1 MTKKILSL
9 LLALLLISFFAACGE
24 KETTTS
30 NDSSSAVSS
39 QETSD
44 AMSEAA
50 SSAVSEATSS
60 AETSSDASSGALMGL
75 VDGVYYGEGYSMKI
89 PQGFILLVESEYMVV
104 FSSADSES
112 LSIVSAPNP
121 TGNTALTQEE
131 LEEYFGEQFD
141 GFTIQDM
148 QSVKIDGKDA
158 YTCLVVVDVSDLDM
172 QVYTYNALI
181 PTKDRIV
188 SVAMGFTSQ
197 DKAGVFQDSID
208 TLKID

>member
-44 AMSEAA
+44 AM
-50 SSAVSEATSS
+50 SEATSS

-197 DKAGVFQDSID
+197 DKAGVFQESID